1 MLFTNDGA
9 TGIDIICDFPEKVHT
24 VIDGIHIMAMDDVQG
39 TNTIIEFVQIRRQ
52 IRAAGHNHYH
62 QKDRYMIIGILKEIK
77 VAENRVC
84 MTPAGVEVMIHHNH
98 EVLVEKDAGIG
109 SGFTN
114 EAYAKAG
121 ARLIQTPAEIYAKA
135 DMIMHVKEPQP
146 SEYDLIREDQIIF
159 TYLHLAAEKKL
170 TKALVKA
177 KSVNIAYE
185 TIQKADRSLPLL
197 IPMSEVAGR
206 MAVQEGAKYLEMT
219 QGGRGI
225 LLGGVPGVAPGTVVV
240 IGGGIVGIN
249 AAKIACG
256 LGAKVYLLDTNL
268 DRLRYLSEVMPSNC
282 FTVMGTLPNLRNL
295 LNEADLVIGAVLIPG
310 AKAPKLITREM
321 LKLMKPGAVLVDV
334 AIDQGGCFE
343 TSKPTTHTQPTF
355 EVDGIIHY
363 CVANMPGAVAK
374 TSTLA
379 LTNATLP
386 YALEI
391 AEKGW
396 LKACK
401 ENKEIRLGA
410 NVVRGKVTY
419 KGVAEA
425 FNMKYVPIDSL
436 LGL

>member
-1 MLFTNDGA
+1 
-9 TGIDIICDFPEKVHT
+9 
-24 VIDGIHIMAMDDVQG
+24 
-39 TNTIIEFVQIRRQ
+39 
-52 IRAAGHNHYH
+52 
-62 QKDRYMIIGILKEIK
+62 MIVGILKEIK

-98 EVLVEKDAGIG
+98 GVLVEKDAGIG
-109 SGFTN
+109 SGFAN
-114 EAYAKAG
+114 DAYAKAG
-121 ARLIQTPAEIYAKA
+121 AELVQTPAEIYAKA
-135 DMIMHVKEPQP
+135 DMVMHVKEPQP

-159 TYLHLAAEKKL
+159 TYLHLAADKKL

-185 TIQKADRSLPLL
+185 TIQKTDRSLPLL

-240 IGGGIVGIN
+240 IGGGVVGIN

-282 FTVMGTLPNLRNL
+282 FTVMGTLPNLRAL
-295 LNEADLVIGAVLIPG
+295 LKEADLVIGAVLIPG

-321 LKLMKPGAVLVDV
+321 LKEMQPGAVLVDV

-343 TSKPTTHTQPTF
+343 TSRPTTHTQPTF

-391 AEKGW
+391 ADKGW
-396 LKACK
+396 LAACK

-410 NVVRGKVTY
+410 NVVKGKVTY

-425 FNMKYVPIDSL
+425 FGMKYIPIDSL
-436 LGL
+436 LGI